1 MSESDDSDQRL
12 VAAFGVLCKT
22 GFLFGGGVE
31 DHIKGEAITVRY
43 TRIKPVDF
51 QNGFGVAKSAFKAAD
66 IKAGK
71 FIFYRKEISVGEGL
85 TLIAHEE
92 ELRVFL
98 GLDVGSKLPVFVGY
112 EWSHD
117 LESATPTATT
127 FTVAVNFE
135 IPDEIRAD
143 LMEQYLRKIAGKA
156 PTRTRHP
163 I

>member
-1 MSESDDSDQRL
+1 MP
-12 VAAFGVLCKT
+12 
-22 GFLFGGGVE
+22 E
-31 DHIKGEAITVRY
+31 DFRKGYEIAR
-43 TRIKPVDF
+43 
-51 QNGFGVAKSAFKAAD
+51 SAFEAAD

-85 TLIAHEE
+85 TLTAHQEG
-92 ELRVFL
+92 LRVFL
-98 GLDVGSKLPVFVGY
+98 GLDVGSKLPAFGGY

-143 LMEQYLRKIAGKA
+143 LMEQYWRKIAGKA
-156 PTRTRHP
+156 PAGTKHP